1 MELVE
6 EELACDYC
14 LLRGRDEAHIS
25 YFVWRSQTGLGRD
38 ESSTQIRDLKGT
50 SS

>member
-25 YFVWRSQTGLGRD
+25 YFVWRSQTEDLD
-38 ESSTQIRDLKGT
+38 EMRVPRKYET
-50 SS
+50 